1 MVGIAGALASAGLNL
16 LADVIREKGRDF
28 VEKKFGIKLPENPE
42 ELRND
47 PELLVKLKELELKHE
62 EELQKILLESK
73 RLDIDYAKTVDQ
85 ETTRRWISD
94 NTAGLIT
101 KLTRP
106 FTLVFLL
113 LSFVGLAVL
122 DQNLLQVKDL
132 YIKTLAELL
141 QMAVLAYFGLRS
153 FEKLKGVEK

>member
-16 LADVIREKGRDF
+16 LADVIREKGKDF
-28 VEKKFGIKLPENPE
+28 VEKKFGVKIPDNPE
-42 ELRND
+42 ELQNNQ
-47 PELLVKLKELELKHE
+47 ELLVKLKELELKHE